1 MLKEKVTERI
11 GKKANDDFLDWYQGK
26 VVEIA
31 SYFTKRIYADSQLI
45 IKAEENVESSI
56 ENRELETV
64 AK

>member
-11 GKKANDDFLDWYQGK
+11 GKKANDDFLGWYHEK

-31 SYFTKRIYADSQLI
+31 NYFTKRIYADSQLI
-45 IKAEENVESSI
+45 RAEENVEYPI

-64 AK
+64 EK